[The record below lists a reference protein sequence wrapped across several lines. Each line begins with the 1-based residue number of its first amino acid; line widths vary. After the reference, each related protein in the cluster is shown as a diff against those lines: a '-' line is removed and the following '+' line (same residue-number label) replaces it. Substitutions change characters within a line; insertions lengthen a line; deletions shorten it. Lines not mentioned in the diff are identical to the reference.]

1 MPNTSLQKN
10 EPTEVISAEQGR
22 LIDRAKVYLKA
33 DTVTEQQSLMY
44 KFLIGAT
51 LITLK
56 DCTPHGQFEEVKK
69 LHFPDDA
76 KRTIDRALQ
85 FAQAVQFFA
94 KGKFATVANLVSGDR
109 LLTAGELSETEKS
122 ALVGE
127 IEKVDKGGVMKTIQA
142 WYKKKHPEPKTE
154 PTIEDKFNAEQAQV
168 DAIAGDFCKAAFLL
182 LLDPA
187 TIVKLSPARRQEVL
201 AAGVKVND
209 AIRAL
214 GKKSK

>member
-1 MPNTSLQKN
+1 MPNTSQKSDQ
-10 EPTEVISAEQGR
+10 PQVISAQQGK
-22 LIDRAKVYLKA
+22 LLDRVNVYLKA
-33 DTVTEQQSLMY
+33 DANLERNSLAY

-51 LITLK
+51 LLTLK
-56 DCTPHGQFEEVKK
+56 DCTPHGKFDELVKAQ
-69 LHFPDDA
+69 FPDSA
-76 KRTIDRALQ
+76 RSTCTRAMQ
-85 FAQAVQFFA
+85 FAEAVNFFG
-94 KGKFATVANLVSGDR
+94 KGKLCTVHNLVSGDR